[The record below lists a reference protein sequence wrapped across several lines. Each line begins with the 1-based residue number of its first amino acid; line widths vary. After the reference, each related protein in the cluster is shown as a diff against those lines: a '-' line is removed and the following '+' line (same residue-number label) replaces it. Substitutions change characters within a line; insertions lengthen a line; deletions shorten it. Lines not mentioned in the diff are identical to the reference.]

1 MSSFG
6 TDSIEVIEV
15 HSRKVQATARA
26 LRHHRVGHFFHSVQ
40 SNEAFLYSDHLYV
53 SQEEWVHRK
62 GGKAYT
68 QAGSWIMYSSG
79 PLPVII
85 KSL

>member
-40 SNEAFLYSDHLYV
+40 SNEAFLYSDHLYHKR
-53 SQEEWVHRK
+53 S
-62 GGKAYT
+62 GYT
-68 QAGSWIMYSSG
+68 GRGVKHTHEQALG
-79 PLPVII
+79 
-85 KSL
+85 